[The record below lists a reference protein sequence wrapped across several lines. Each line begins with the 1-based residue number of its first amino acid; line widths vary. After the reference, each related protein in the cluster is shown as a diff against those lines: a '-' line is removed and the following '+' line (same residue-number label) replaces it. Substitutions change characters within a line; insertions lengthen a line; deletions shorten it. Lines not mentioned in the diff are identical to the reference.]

1 MMDQITIKDLEV
13 YANHGLY
20 KEEKALGQ
28 KFLVSA
34 ILSLDTKLAGVSD
47 QMDYSVDYGEV
58 CHRIKEILTEND
70 FNLIECVAETVAK
83 KLLLEFSLIRKLEIE
98 VKKPWAPI
106 GLPLDYV
113 SVKIKRGWH
122 RAYLG
127 VGSNMGDRME

>member
-1 MMDQITIKDLEV
+1 MT
-13 YANHGLY
+13 
-20 KEEKALGQ
+20 
-28 KFLVSA
+28 
-34 ILSLDTKLAGVSD
+34 
-47 QMDYSVDYGEV
+47 
-58 CHRIKEILTEND
+58 

-83 KLLLEFSLIRKLEIE
+83 KIYYLSFIDQKIEIE

-127 VGSNMGDRME
+127 VGSKYGRSYGIY

>member
-47 QMDYSVDYGEV
+47 QMDYSVDYGKV

-113 SVKIKRGWH
+113 SVRMAQSVSWSRIKYGRSYGIH
-122 RAYLG
+122 
-127 VGSNMGDRME
+127 

>member
-1 MMDQITIKDLEV
+1 MDQITIKDLEV

-47 QMDYSVDYGEV
+47 QMDYSVDYGKV

-98 VKKPWAPI
+98 VKNHGRRSDCHSTMFQWRLKEDGTERI
-106 GLPLDYV
+106 L
-113 SVKIKRGWH
+113 
-122 RAYLG
+122 
-127 VGSNMGDRME
+127 E

>member
-47 QMDYSVDYGEV
+47 QMDYSVDYGKV

-98 VKKPWAPI
+98 VKKPWAPKEI
-106 GLPLDYV
+106 VWNTLIRQ
-113 SVKIKRGWH
+113 SMRSRH
-122 RAYLG
+122 RMIQELFIFP
-127 VGSNMGDRME
+127 V

>member
-1 MMDQITIKDLEV
+1 MCKIGRTDDGSDYNQRF
-13 YANHGLY
+13 G
-20 KEEKALGQ
+20 
-28 KFLVSA
+28 
-34 ILSLDTKLAGVSD
+34 SL
-47 QMDYSVDYGEV
+47 

-127 VGSNMGDRME
+127 VGSNMGDRMEYINQAINAIEACFQSDRDQAIWRCGTG